1 MDSTKLVVITTDNGS
16 NIKLACELLTWMRVS
31 CFGHNLDL
39 AINKGLNDPRI
50 DRVIGLCRKVVSSF
64 SYSWKRQKELRE
76 AQRQK
81 NLPEKKLKGDV
92 VTRWGSKVEMMKRI
106 LEQQDAIRMVLGQDR
121 KVSHLVPTWFDV
133 LEYVIEAVKGF
144 ADLTDL
150 RKESYLFSY
159 QTTYRSHQQQN
170 CCSKNE

>member
-1 MDSTKLVVITTDNGS
+1 M
-16 NIKLACELLTWMRVS
+16 
-31 CFGHNLDL
+31 
-39 AINKGLNDPRI
+39 
-50 DRVIGLCRKVVSSF
+50 SSF

-106 LEQQDAIRMVLGQDR
+106 LEQQDAICMVLGQDR
-121 KVSHLVPTWFDV
+121 KVSHLVPTWQDFDV
-133 LEYVIEAVKGF
+133 LESVLEAVKGF

-150 RKESYLFSY
+150 LSGEKRVTCLAIKPLIGIKSFRLRECVLFV
-159 QTTYRSHQQQN
+159 HAWM
-170 CCSKNE
+170 